1 MNFPWDFM
9 LFLRMIF
16 GEMKSWDIHG
26 LWDFNGIIGL
36 RLVASGIYIT
46 GVQWDSGM
54 GIITMNP
61 SAGILNG

>member
-46 GVQWDSGM
+46 GVQWDIGM

-61 SAGILNG
+61 SAGRLNG